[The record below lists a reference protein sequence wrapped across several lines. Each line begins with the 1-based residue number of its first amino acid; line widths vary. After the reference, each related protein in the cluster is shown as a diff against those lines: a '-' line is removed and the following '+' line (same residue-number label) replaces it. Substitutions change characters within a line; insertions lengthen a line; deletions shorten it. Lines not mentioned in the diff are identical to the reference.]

1 MADAAARGSRALQ
14 RAAKYASLIAGAA
27 LAAVVVGILVN
38 ALALQKA
45 RHPAPFFGRSFPLP
59 QAAPPAA
66 PPAPTPAAAAEPEA
80 AETSLRAHPNEASDA
95 RPDTRAAGR
104 DPIAQLLRGSLAS
117 SRPAAPAQP
126 EPKPVSARPD
136 PIKAELQKVEAGKS
150 EAGKSESG
158 KSESGKPEPTRAIA
172 AAQHALVKLG
182 FVLRADGLMGT
193 TTRQALEQFARD
205 HGLPANGE
213 LTPRMRRELAAQSGI
228 AIE

>member
-66 PPAPTPAAAAEPEA
+66 PSAPTPAAAAEPEA
-80 AETSLRAHPNEASDA
+80 AETSLRAHPTDATDA
-95 RPDTRAAGR
+95 RPDTRAQGR

-126 EPKPVSARPD
+126 EPKPVPARPD

-150 EAGKSESG
+150 EAGKSEA
-158 KSESGKPEPTRAIA
+158 GKPEPTRAVA

-213 LTPRMRRELAAQSGI
+213 LTPRLRRELAAQSGI